1 MNEDDTPKHIG
12 DVQDAAGAVPYKS
25 GDGKRI
31 NRVQRPT
38 GTSGDPMGYVSQIG
52 KLSFAASRAGCGGGL

>member
-1 MNEDDTPKHIG
+1 MNEDDTLKHTR
-12 DVQDAAGAVPYKS
+12 DVQDAAEVVPYNS

-38 GTSGDPMGYVSQIG
+38 GTSGDPMGCFPNWKTLLCSQ
-52 KLSFAASRAGCGGGL
+52 

>member
-1 MNEDDTPKHIG
+1 MNEDDTPKHTG
-12 DVQDAAGAVPYKS
+12 DVQDAAEAVPYNS

-38 GTSGDPMGYVSQIG
+38 GTSRNRMGYVSQIG
-52 KLSFAASRAGCGGGL
+52 KLCSTAVAGCGGGL